1 MNITVSYEIG
11 KSQVENFED
20 LVSEIFHSVHEIGR
34 ELVREALEQA
44 DESLMQSRDRERY
57 RCKGFQKT
65 CVKTILGPVE
75 YKRRVY
81 VDNAAAEKQH
91 CVHLLDE
98 VLDIK
103 KIGLVSSDICRL
115 AAEAV
120 CQTSY
125 RGAAKLIS
133 ETTGLDISAQ
143 GVWDIVQ
150 RLGENQE
157 AVVDRHAELAE
168 AHQGVGQIETKIL
181 YEENDGIWLKLQG
194 QSREENGVS
203 KEMKVGIAYD
213 GVTWEEG
220 KNGQKR
226 RSLDNKVAY
235 ASFDTA
241 KEFRR
246 KKEGLLASRF
256 DVDVIDLRVL
266 NGDGANWIQKQKG
279 TNSISVL
286 DEFHRNKKITECV
299 KNKEFAGI
307 LQKLLYNKEINTLLD
322 CIEAQINS
330 TTDKDEIA
338 GLRELQ
344 SYYTEN
350 KDALLGYY
358 DRGIAIPETR
368 APGEVH
374 HARLGSMESNVY
386 TLIGNRMKDGR
397 ACWSIRGANHLA
409 LLLCLRHTTGFDYLF
424 ERLPQ
429 KPIIQQ
435 ECEWK
440 DTLPLFGASKVPE
453 REGKGY
459 EYPIRCDT
467 SKVGS
472 WFTNLSRSR

>member
-1 MNITVSYEIG
+1 MNITVSYEIS

-20 LVSEIFHSVHEIGR
+20 FISEIYHSVLKIGC
-34 ELVREALEQA
+34 ELVREALEQG
-44 DESLMQSRDRERY
+44 DEALMQSRDRERY

-65 CVKTILGPVE
+65 CIKTKLGAVE

-98 VLDIK
+98 ALDIK
-103 KIGLVSSDICRL
+103 KVGLVSSDICKL

-120 CQTSY
+120 CETSY
-125 RGAAKLIS
+125 RGAAKMIS

-150 RLGENQE
+150 QLGEAQE

-168 AHQGVGQIETKIL
+168 AQRGIGQIETKIL

-194 QSREENGVS
+194 RARKENGVS

-226 RSLDNKVAY
+226 RTLDNKVAY
-235 ASFDTA
+235 ASFAPA

-256 DVDVIDLRVL
+256 NVDSIDLRVL
-266 NGDGANWIQKQKG
+266 NGDGANWIQKQRG
-279 TNSISVL
+279 TNTISVL

-299 KNKEFAGI
+299 RNKEFAGI
-307 LQKLLYNKEINTLLD
+307 LQKLLYNKDIDTLLA

-330 TTDKDEIA
+330 TTDKDELT

-368 APGEVH
+368 VPGVVH

-397 ACWSIRGANHLA
+397 ACWSIHGANHLA
-409 LLLCLRHTTGFDYLF
+409 LLLCLHHTVGFGYLF
-424 ERLPQ
+424 AKLPE
-429 KPIIQQ
+429 KPMIQL
-435 ECEWK
+435 EAEWK
-440 DTLPLFGASKVPE
+440 DTLPIFGASKVPE
-453 REGKGY
+453 REGHGY
-459 EYPIRCDT
+459 EYPVSFNT
-467 SKVGS
+467 SNVGD
-472 WFTNLSRSR
+472 WFTNWVRGL